1 MKNAL
6 HADVTSTETQ
16 KPKNVTATFI
26 VQIVT
31 GASNIQTEL
40 S

>member
-6 HADVTSTETQ
+6 HVHVRSTETQ
-16 KPKNVTATFI
+16 KPKTVTATFI
-26 VQIVT
+26 IQIVT

-40 S
+40 F